1 MMTRTRRRPP
11 NDRTTYRVARDRQRR
26 AIGSRPATARPRRV
40 AVLLLVTI
48 LSITLLVE
56 FSPSAAV
63 AKPKP
68 LAKGL
73 MSQGMQLKLFPG
85 IVNVLV
91 PNIAWSDIE
100 PQRGVFRFGAIQNAI
115 RTARAHGDVLRLRI
129 YAGRMAPAWTM
140 RRFGSVMMYDPIDGR
155 SGEVPR
161 WWVRG
166 YRRAYAHLQAKL
178 AKAFDGNPTIRAVT
192 ISEPMTIYAEPF
204 IRGLQDSR
212 TRHDLV
218 ASTYTKR
225 KDQHAFEGAIRA
237 HRVWR
242 RTRQIL
248 TVNPWQYINQD
259 GSFGFHVR
267 FTNKMMNLCRRIFR
281 TRCILQN
288 NSMRAS
294 WLTDHMPGGYRP
306 MFRHMRKLGRP
317 ISFQTSNTSRVG
329 DLTKVLNWFL
339 KFHAHGVELKA
350 GAVNG
355 LTITQAKTFDAEF
368 AANG

>member
-1 MMTRTRRRPP
+1 MMTGTRRRPS
-11 NDRTTYRVARDRQRR
+11 NDRITSRVARDLQRR
-26 AIGSRPATARPRRV
+26 DTGSRSATARHRPVVFLRSTIVSV
-40 AVLLLVTI
+40 ALLGTLFTI
-48 LSITLLVE
+48 
-56 FSPSAAV
+56 PAA
-63 AKPKP
+63 ASPKP

-85 IVNVLV
+85 VVNVLV

-100 PQRGVFRFGAIQNAI
+100 PQRGLFQFGPIRNAIQ
-115 RTARAHGDVLRLRI
+115 TARAHGDVLRLRI
-129 YAGRMAPAWTM
+129 YAGRMAPAWT
-140 RRFGSVMMYDPIDGR
+140 RQRFGSVMMYDPIDGL
-155 SGEVPR
+155 SAEVPR

-166 YRRAYAHLQAKL
+166 YRNAYATLQAKL

-192 ISEPMTIYAEPF
+192 ISEPMSIYAEPF

-212 TRHDLV
+212 TRHDLI

-225 KDQHAFEGAIRA
+225 KDQHAFVGAIKA
-237 HRVWR
+237 HRVWH

-267 FTNKMMNLCRRIFR
+267 FTNRMMNLCRRIFHN
-281 TRCILQN
+281 RCILQN

-294 WLTDHMPGGYRP
+294 WLPDSMPGGYHP

-317 ISFQTSNTSRVG
+317 ISFQTANTSRVG
-329 DLTKVLNWFL
+329 GLTKVLNWFL
-339 KFHAHGVELKA
+339 SFHAHGVELKA
-350 GAVNG
+350 GAADA
-355 LTITQAKTFDAEF
+355 LTLTQAKTYDAKF

>member
-1 MMTRTRRRPP
+1 MMTGTRRHPP
-11 NDRTTYRVARDRQRR
+11 EQRTTHHDARDRQRR
-26 AIGSRPATARPRRV
+26 AAGSSAATARPRRI
-40 AVLLLVTI
+40 AILLATI
-48 LSITLLVE
+48 VSLTLCAELSA
-56 FSPSAAV
+56 PAAV

-73 MSQGMQLKLFPG
+73 MSQGVQQKLFPG
-85 IVNVLV
+85 IVNVWV

-100 PQRGVFRFGAIQNAI
+100 PQRGVFRFGSI
-115 RTARAHGDVLRLRI
+115 RNLVQKARANGDVLRLRI
-129 YAGRMAPAWTM
+129 YAGRMAPAWT
-140 RRFGSVMMYDPIDGR
+140 RQRFGSVTMYDPIDGR
-155 SGEVPR
+155 SGAVPR

-212 TRHDLV
+212 TRHDLL

-225 KDQHAFEGAIRA
+225 KDQKAFIGAIRS
-237 HRVWR
+237 HRVWK

-259 GSFGFHVR
+259 GSFGFKVR
-267 FTNKMMNLCRRIFR
+267 FTNRMMNLCRHVFHN
-281 TRCILQN
+281 RCILQN
-288 NSMRAS
+288 NSMRSS
-294 WLTDHMPGGYRP
+294 WLTDHMPGGYHP

-317 ISFQTSNTSRVG
+317 ISFQTANTSRVG
-329 DLTKVLNWFL
+329 KLTRVLNWCL
-339 KFHAHGVELKA
+339 TFHAHGVELKA
-350 GAVNG
+350 GAADA
-355 LTITQAKTFDAEF
+355 LSTTQAKTYDAEF
-368 AANG
+368 AANA